1 AAVALGRRHRVELP
15 IIEQVHA
22 VLFRR
27 RPPRQALRALML
39 RSGKAEH

>member
-1 AAVALGRRHRVELP
+1 VEIP

-27 RPPRQALRALML
+27 RPPRAALTALMS
-39 RSGKAEH
+39 RVPKTEA